1 MASIKEMKNKAGE
14 VTAFKISV
22 NLGRNADGKLLMK
35 YTTYH
40 PKATTPAKARK
51 EAKDFAVMYEKQLK
65 EGTLCTDGE
74 RIKFAA
80 FLETWDS
87 KCLTPRVLS
96 GNMTERCR
104 EEYLSEIRRYALD
117 SIGHLA
123 LSKIT
128 AMHIDDIVNG
138 MIVLGRSP
146 KTIRN
151 FFNAIR
157 SAFDYAFRKKMIAE
171 NPCARCN
178 PLPKVEK
185 ADELHTFS
193 IDEVQRFLDEALTM
207 DYPIEVKG
215 STRKYTGKG
224 TGEQFEVKSYTVT
237 RKVSLQFR
245 VFFTLAIYGGF
256 RRGELIALNW
266 NDIDPI
272 NKKIRID
279 ESITLS
285 KEKGEE
291 VKDPKT
297 RAGKRTIPLPQV
309 CFDLLEQW
317 RREQL
322 KHCMKLGTA
331 WQGYRGK
338 EYGKNPVFIQM
349 DSGKRMYIQT
359 PTAKFKKILTAYN
372 AAVPA
377 EKKLPVIRLH
387 DLRHTSASILI
398 ASGVNIET
406 VAKRL
411 GHSKASFT
419 IDIYGHA
426 LESMDDVASK
436 VLEEKFASR

>member
-1 MASIKEMKNKAGE
+1 MASIKEMKNKEGK

-40 PKATTPAKARK
+40 PTATTPAKARK
-51 EAKDFAVMYEKQLK
+51 EAKEFAVMYEKQLK
-65 EGTLCTDGE
+65 EGTLIEDAKRLKFYELLE
-74 RIKFAA
+74 R
-80 FLETWDS
+80 WDT
-87 KCLTPRVLS
+87 KCLQPKVMS
-96 GNMTERCR
+96 GKMTERCR
-104 EEYLSEIRRYALD
+104 EEYLSEIRRYAVD
-117 SIGHLA
+117 SIGHLP

-128 AMHIDDIVNG
+128 ATHIDDIVNG
-138 MIVLGRSP
+138 MIAAGRSP

-151 FFNAIR
+151 FFNALR
-157 SAFDYAFRKKMIAE
+157 SVFEYAYRKRFIME
-171 NPCARCN
+171 NPCSRCEE
-178 PLPKVEK
+178 LPKVEK
-185 ADELHTFS
+185 SDELHTFN
-193 IDEVQRFLDEALTM
+193 IEEVQRFLDEALTM
-207 DYPIEVKG
+207 EYPIEVKG
-215 STRKYTGKG
+215 STRKYTSKG
-224 TGEQFEVKSYTVT
+224 TGNNFEVKSYTVT

-245 VFFTLAIYGGF
+245 VFFTLAVYGGF

-266 NDIDPI
+266 DDIDFAS
-272 NKKIRID
+272 KKIRID
-279 ESITLS
+279 EAITLS

-291 VKDPKT
+291 VKNPKT
-297 RAGKRTIPLPQV
+297 NAGRRTIPLPQV

-317 RREQL
+317 RMEQL
-322 KHCMKLGTA
+322 KLCMKLGTA

-359 PTAKFKKILTAYN
+359 PTAKFKKILKAYN
-372 AAVPA
+372 AAVS
-377 EKKLPVIRLH
+377 EDKQLPVIRLH

-419 IDIYGHA
+419 VDIYGHA

-436 VLEEKFASR
+436 VLEEKIASH

>member
-14 VTAFKISV
+14 VTAYKISV

-40 PKATTPAKARK
+40 PKAKTKAKAKK
-51 EAKDFAVMYEKQLK
+51 EAQDFAVLYEKQLK

-74 RIKFAA
+74 RIKFAE
-80 FLETWDS
+80 FLETWDHQ
-87 KCLTPRVLS
+87 CLTPRVLS
-96 GNMTERCR
+96 GSMTERCR

-128 AMHIDDIVNG
+128 AMHIDAIVNE
-138 MIVLGRSP
+138 MITLGRSP

-151 FFNAIR
+151 FFNALR
-157 SAFDYAFRKKMIAE
+157 SAFEYAYKKYLIGE

-178 PLPKVEK
+178 DLPQVKK
-185 ADELHTFS
+185 GGELHTFS
-193 IDEVQRFLDEALTM
+193 TEEVQRFLNEALTM
-207 DYPIEVKG
+207 EYPIEVKG
-215 STRKYTGKG
+215 STRKYTSKG
-224 TGEQFEVKSYTVT
+224 TGDNFEVKAYTVT

-266 NDIDPI
+266 NDIDPVM
-272 NKKIRID
+272 KTIRID
-279 ESITLS
+279 EAITLS

-291 VKDPKT
+291 VKNPKT
-297 RAGKRTIPLPQV
+297 EAGKRTIMLPQV

-322 KHCMKLGTA
+322 KLCMKLGTA

-372 AAVPA
+372 ATVPE

-387 DLRHTSASILI
+387 DLRHTSASYLI
-398 ASGVNIET
+398 ASGIDIET

-419 IDIYGHA
+419 LDIYGHA
-426 LESMDDVASK
+426 LESMDEKAANA
-436 VLEEKFASR
+436 LEAAFASR